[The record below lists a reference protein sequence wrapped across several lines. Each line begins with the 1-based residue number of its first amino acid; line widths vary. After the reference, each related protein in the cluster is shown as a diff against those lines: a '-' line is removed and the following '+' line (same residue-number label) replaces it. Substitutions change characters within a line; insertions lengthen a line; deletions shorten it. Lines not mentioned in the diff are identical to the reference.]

1 MLEQLSICR
10 YRVMQSLGENPCSAA
25 NQQERLPMITMLEE
39 SSETTRQTH
48 CILSGE
54 DIVRSA
60 WRHAANKM
68 PKVNKSCLSKIWPY
82 AGITEYLLV
91 LIARRSGSENLTV
104 QSISRKDWCKP
115 ESSETTR
122 QTPTLSLVKI

>member
-1 MLEQLSICR
+1 MRYSVDTRHQRVDERPERLNKYTITQGNRESYLLAAVVKFGYMLEQLSICR

-25 NQQERLPMITMLEE
+25 NQQERLPMIMLEE
-39 SSETTRQTH
+39 SSETTCQTH

-68 PKVNKSCLSKIWPY
+68 PKVAKF
-82 AGITEYLLV
+82 LV
-91 LIARRSGSENLTV
+91 G
-104 QSISRKDWCKP
+104 
-115 ESSETTR
+115 
-122 QTPTLSLVKI
+122 